1 MIYPVD
7 NIIHR
12 INLYPVDLA
21 IGFSNTYLLDID
33 LSGRYIIHRINL
45 YPLDNTIGSL
55 ILLHWIVIFPL
66 ESATQRLEK
75 PGPENTETAAYFIYS
90 FLFFCRN
97 IDPPIWY
104 DTDVK
109 LFEIQRV

>member
-1 MIYPVD
+1 VD
-7 NIIHR
+7 S
-12 INLYPVDLA
+12 A
-21 IGFSNTYLLDID
+21 I
-33 LSGRYIIHRINL
+33 
-45 YPLDNTIGSL
+45 
-55 ILLHWIVIFPL
+55 
-66 ESATQRLEK
+66 QRLGK
-75 PGPENTETAAYFIYS
+75 PGPENTETAAYFIYL

>member
-1 MIYPVD
+1 MD
-7 NIIHR
+7 S
-12 INLYPVDLA
+12 A
-21 IGFSNTYLLDID
+21 I
-33 LSGRYIIHRINL
+33 
-45 YPLDNTIGSL
+45 
-55 ILLHWIVIFPL
+55 
-66 ESATQRLEK
+66 QRLEK